1 MKDPQISDL
10 AIYFPIYNIYLLL
23 TLSGC
28 LNLCSGGNNDAQL
41 PEPVSALSMVATW
54 IFPLAI
60 VLSLPYESLHRF
72 KIRRTA
78 AAVLN
83 WLGSPQTAL
92 TATIFNF
99 RQIREAYRK
108 SKEQNRDTIWIDIY
122 YVITC
127 LNQFE
132 ILDERDTKFFQT
144 LVYGLCCP
152 AIADS
157 GEEDANLTRDLLSAM
172 AHQLRMLRRR
182 AVMPT
187 MASLGT
193 FLIAFIFSVVLS
205 FAQVGEDTRVD
216 PLVLGLLYSWLPI
229 LVIFAIVDRNPVS
242 SQRSAYVLLVCC
254 RHPSYISHCS

>member
-1 MKDPQISDL
+1 
-10 AIYFPIYNIYLLL
+10 
-23 TLSGC
+23 
-28 LNLCSGGNNDAQL
+28 
-41 PEPVSALSMVATW
+41 MVATW

-72 KIRRTA
+72 KFRGTA
-78 AAVLN
+78 VAVLN

-99 RQIREAYRK
+99 RQIREAYRR
-108 SKEQNRDTIWIDIY
+108 SKEQDRDPIWNDVY

-127 LNQFE
+127 LNQFK
-132 ILDERDTKFFQT
+132 IPDDDRTFFQT

-152 AIADS
+152 AIANRDD
-157 GEEDANLTRDLLSAM
+157 EDAELTRDLLSAM

-187 MASLGT
+187 LASLGT
-193 FLIAFIFSVVLS
+193 FLAAFIFSVVLS
-205 FAQVGEDTRVD
+205 FAQVGENTKVD

-229 LVIFAIVDRNPVS
+229 LVIFTIVDRNPVS
-242 SQRSAYVLLVCC
+242 SQRSA
-254 RHPSYISHCS
+254 